1 MTFKQRVLA
10 TSMLTAAIALGGAAQ
25 AQVDVITVTA
35 TKTEQDAQDIPV
47 AVSAID
53 ATDLEE
59 LDVDV
64 FTDYLTQLPGVTA
77 GGSGPGQN
85 TIYIRG
91 VASTTPNLTTAGVA
105 GLAPNV
111 AFYLDEQP
119 LAQPGRNLDV
129 YAVDLERVEVLPGP
143 QGTLFGAS
151 SQAGTVRMITNKP
164 VIGTYEAYANF
175 GFAFTEDGEESYST
189 EAVVNLPV
197 SDQFALRGVVFYD
210 LQGGYIDNVPGTINT
225 SQSARFRAAGTVRDN
240 GVPVTPRRAGFQ
252 ADDDLSAVTFL
263 NASNS
268 SLVEDDFNDTRY
280 QGYRLS
286 GRYEFNADWR
296 ATVSLM
302 QQGLDADGVFFQDPD
317 LGDYEVQR
325 YQPDKL
331 TDEFTNVAWT
341 LEGRL
346 AALDIVYTGAF
357 TDRESDQIVDYTEYM
372 LVGQYFPYYT
382 CDTTVTYPVY
392 NSFYTQPDG
401 SPGVEGVPFGTCQPP
416 SSIVDSLTNTEVES
430 HELRFNTS
438 GDRYEITAGG
448 FYSTTE
454 VAERNDFT
462 YRGAPDAVTF
472 GSPGFA
478 PNFPFM
484 TGYTSDPGPFPEDVI
499 FRNDILRTDDQF
511 GLFGEVTYD
520 LIPNT
525 FSVTLGARYYDV
537 EVDIEGGANA
547 SFCNAFQPDVDAFG
561 TDISDL
567 YNGDGVVRFIN
578 DCDPTFHDVYALPDA
593 DAPAG
598 AIIVSSEADIA
609 ARLTELANLTGDAS
623 FFLDDGSL
631 NVARINAFATQYFN
645 ALNAPEVAASE
656 GSIFKL
662 TGTWTPNTNM
672 LFYATYS
679 EGFRPG
685 LLNRPG
691 GASTA
696 LDGGGSYTVP
706 FALDTDEVTNYELG
720 WKLDLLDQQV
730 RFNGSAFFV
739 DVEGL
744 QTTIFDP
751 SITNLFFSDNAA
763 NAEIFGVEGDVIYAP
778 ADIPGLT
785 LSGAFSILDTEI
797 TEKLTPTEDV
807 VVGSELAYAPSLQ
820 LNVRARYEWM
830 AMGDKTAFVQGQV
843 VYSGES
849 RSDII
854 EINSANVDSYATL
867 GLRTGLMSDRY
878 SVEFYVENLTNANYE
893 LANNFVYDTQRV
905 TVGRP
910 RTWGVRF
917 GVSY

>member
-1 MTFKQRVLA
+1 MTTLKQRILGS
-10 TSMLTAAIALGGAAQ
+10 SMLTAALALGGAAQ

-53 ATDLEE
+53 ASDLED

-64 FTDYLTQLPGVTA
+64 FTDYLVQLPGVTA

-143 QGTLFGAS
+143 QGTLFGSS
-151 SQAGTVRMITNKP
+151 SQAGTVSMITNKP
-164 VIGTYEAYANF
+164 VIGSYEAYANF
-175 GFAFTEDGEESYST
+175 GFSFTEDGEESYNT
-189 EAVVNLPV
+189 EAVVNLPIG
-197 SDQFALRGVVFYD
+197 DQFALRGVAFFD
-210 LQGGYIDNVPGTINT
+210 RQGGYIDNVPGQIDT

-240 GVPVTPRRAGFQ
+240 GVAVAPRREGFQ
-252 ADDDLSAVTFL
+252 AGADLSAVGFNVAD
-263 NASNS
+263 NAP
-268 SLVEDDFNDTRY
+268 LVEEDFNDTRY

-296 ATVSLM
+296 LTASVM
-302 QQGLDADGVFFQDPD
+302 QQGLDTDGVFFQDPD

-331 TDEFTNVAWT
+331 TDEFTNLSWT

-346 AALDIVYTGAF
+346 AMLDIVYTGAF
-357 TDRESDQIVDYTEYM
+357 TDRESDQVVDYTEYM

-382 CDTTVTYPVY
+382 CDGSVTYPGAAAP
-392 NSFYTQPDG
+392 S
-401 SPGVEGVPFGTCQPP
+401 GVCQTPA
-416 SSIVDSLTNTEVES
+416 SIVDSLTDTQVES
-430 HELRFNTS
+430 HEFRFNTS
-438 GDRYEITAGG
+438 GERWEVTAGV
-448 FYSTTE
+448 FYSSTE

-462 YRGAPDAVTF
+462 YWGSIAAEPF
-472 GSPGFA
+472 GPFA
-478 PNFPFM
+478 PNFPYQ
-484 TGYTSDPGPFPEDVI
+484 TGYISDPGPFPAGVI
-499 FRNDILRTDDQF
+499 FRNDILRTDDQLGF
-511 GLFGEVTYD
+511 FGEATYD
-520 LIPNT
+520 VVPNV
-525 FSVTLGARYYDV
+525 FSVTFGARSYEV
-537 EVDIEGGANA
+537 EVDIEGSANGSFFNSGAA
-547 SFCNAFQPDVDAFG
+547 TEAQAFG

-567 YNGDGVVRFIN
+567 YNGDCQYTFRGVAQASQ
-578 DCDPTFHDVYALPDA
+578 PTFTCGDSL
-593 DAPAG
+593 
-598 AIIVSSEADIA
+598 ADIEAGLIA
-609 ARLTELANLTGDAS
+609 AGVP
-623 FFLDDGSL
+623 
-631 NVARINAFATQYFN
+631 VA
-645 ALNAPEVAASE
+645 NAPGTADTVFAALRAPDKAVSE
-656 GSIFKL
+656 GEIFKL

-696 LDGGGSYTVP
+696 LPGGGTYSVP
-706 FALDTDEVTNYELG
+706 FVLDTDEVTNYELG
-720 WKLDLLDQQV
+720 WKLDLLEQQL

-739 DVEGL
+739 EIEGL

-763 NAEIFGVEGDVIYAP
+763 NAEVMGVEGDMIYAP

-785 LSGAFSILDTEI
+785 LTGAFSILDTEI
-797 TEKLTPTEDV
+797 TEVLTPTDDV

-820 LNVRARYEWM
+820 LNARARYEWA
-830 AMGDKTAFVQGQV
+830 AMDDKTAYVQGQI

-854 EINSANVDSYATL
+854 EINAANVDSYATL
-867 GLRTGLMSDRY
+867 GLRTGLVADRY
-878 SVEFYVENLTNANYE
+878 SVELFVDNLTNENYE
-893 LANNFVYDTQRV
+893 LANNFINDRERV

-910 RTWGVRF
+910 RPWGVRV
-917 GVSY
+917 GVT

>member
-1 MTFKQRVLA
+1 MTTLKQRILG
-10 TSMLTAAIALGGAAQ
+10 TSMLTAALALGGAAQ

-53 ATDLEE
+53 AQDLEE

-64 FTDYLTQLPGVTA
+64 FTDYLLQLPGVTA

-164 VIGTYEAYANF
+164 VIGEYSASANF
-175 GFAFTEDGEESYST
+175 GFSFTEGGEESYRT
-189 EAVVNLPV
+189 EAVVNLPIG
-197 SDQFALRGVVFYD
+197 DRFAVRGVAFFD
-210 LQGGYIDNVPGTINT
+210 RQGGYIDNVPGTIDT
-225 SQSARFRAAGTVRDN
+225 SRSARFRSAGTVRDN
-240 GVPVTPRRAGFQ
+240 GVPVSARREGFQ
-252 ADDDLSAVTFL
+252 AGADLSAVTFGVAD
-263 NASNS
+263 NAP
-268 SLVEDDFNDTRY
+268 LVEDDFNDTRY

-296 ATVSLM
+296 ATVSVM
-302 QQGLDADGVFFQDPD
+302 QQGLDTDGVFFQDPD

-331 TDEFTNVAWT
+331 TDEFTNLSWT

-346 AALDIVYTGAF
+346 AMLDIVYTGAY
-357 TDRESDQIVDYTEYM
+357 TDRDSDQVVDYTEYM

-382 CDTTVTYPVY
+382 CDGSVTYPGAADPSGVCY
-392 NSFYTQPDG
+392 
-401 SPGVEGVPFGTCQPP
+401 SPA
-416 SSIVDSLTNTEVES
+416 SIVDSTTNTEVSS

-438 GDRYEITAGG
+438 GARYEITAGA
-448 FYSTTE
+448 FMSSTD

-462 YRGAPDAVTF
+462 YWSSEEADPF
-472 GSPGFA
+472 GPFA
-478 PNFPFM
+478 PNGPYQ
-484 TGYTSDPGPFPEDVI
+484 TGYFSDPGPFPPGVI
-499 FRNDILRTDDQF
+499 FRNDVLRTDEQF
-511 GLFGEVTYD
+511 GLFGEATYD
-520 LIPNT
+520 LIPNV
-525 FSVTLGARYYDV
+525 FAVTLGARYYDI
-537 EVDIEGGANA
+537 EVDLQGSANGSFFNSGAA
-547 SFCNAFQPDVDAFG
+547 QDAQAFG

-567 YNGDGVVRFIN
+567 YNGDCEYTFRGVAEPSQTTFT
-578 DCDPTFHDVYALPDA
+578 CDDTL
-593 DAPAG
+593 
-598 AIIVSSEADIA
+598 ADIIA
-609 ARLTELANLTGDAS
+609 AGLTAGQAQQ
-623 FFLDDGSL
+623 
-631 NVARINAFATQYFN
+631 VFN
-645 ALNAPEVAASE
+645 ALRAPDVAATE

-691 GASTA
+691 GATA
-696 LDGGGSYTVP
+696 ALAGGGTYTVP
-706 FALDTDEVTNYELG
+706 FALETDEVTNYELG
-720 WKLDLLDQQV
+720 WKLDLLENQL

-739 DVEGL
+739 DIQDL

-763 NAEIFGVEGDVIYAP
+763 NAEVMGIEGDVVYAP
-778 ADIPGLT
+778 MDMPGLT
-785 LSGAFSILDTEI
+785 LTGAFSILDTEI
-797 TEKLTPTEDV
+797 TEVLTPTDDV

-820 LNVRARYEWM
+820 LNARARYEWSVM
-830 AMGDKTAFVQGQV
+830 DGKTAYVQGQA
-843 VYSGES
+843 VYSGDS

-854 EINSANVDSYATL
+854 EINAVDLDSYTTL
-867 GLRTGLMSDRY
+867 GLRTGLIADNY
-878 SVEFYVENLTNANYE
+878 SVELFVDNLTNENYA
-893 LANNFVYDTQRV
+893 LANNFINDVERT

-910 RTWGVRF
+910 RTWGVRV
-917 GVSY
+917 GVTY

>member
-1 MTFKQRVLA
+1 MTSLKQRILGS
-10 TSMLTAAIALGGAAQ
+10 SMLTAALALGGAAQ

-53 ATDLEE
+53 ASDLEE

-64 FTDYLTQLPGVTA
+64 FTDYLQQLPGVTA

-164 VIGTYEAYANF
+164 VIGVYEAYANF
-175 GFAFTEDGEESYST
+175 GFSFTEDGEESFNT
-189 EAVVNLPV
+189 EAVVNLPIG
-197 SDQFALRGVVFYD
+197 DQFALRGVAFFD
-210 LQGGYIDNVPGTINT
+210 QQGGYIDNVPGSIDT
-225 SQSARFRAAGTVRDN
+225 SLSARFRPAGTVRDN
-240 GVPVTPRRAGFQ
+240 GVPVAPRRGGFQ
-252 ADDDLSAVTFL
+252 AGADLSNVTF
-263 NASNS
+263 NEADNFP
-268 SLVEDDFNDTRY
+268 LVEDDFNDTRY
-280 QGYRLS
+280 QGYRLT

-296 ATVSLM
+296 ATVSFM
-302 QQGLDADGVFFQDPD
+302 QQGLDTDGVFFQDPE
-317 LGDYEVQR
+317 LGDYEIQR

-331 TDEFTNVAWT
+331 TDEFTNLSWT

-346 AALDIVYTGAF
+346 AALDLVYTGAF
-357 TDRESDQIVDYTEYM
+357 TDRESDQVVDYTEYM

-382 CDTTVTYPVY
+382 CDGSVTYPGAADPSGTCY
-392 NSFYTQPDG
+392 
-401 SPGVEGVPFGTCQPP
+401 SPG
-416 SSIVDSLTNTEVES
+416 SIVDSLTNTEVES
-430 HELRFNTS
+430 HEFRFNTS
-438 GDRYEITAGG
+438 GQRYEVTAGV
-448 FYSTTE
+448 FYSHTE

-462 YRGAPDAVTF
+462 YWSSAFADPF
-472 GSPGFA
+472 GPFVD
-478 PNFPFM
+478 NFPFQ
-484 TGYTSDPGPFPEDVI
+484 TGYFSDPGPFPEGVI

-511 GLFGEVTYD
+511 GVFGEVTYD
-520 LIPNT
+520 LVPNV
-525 FSVTLGARYYDV
+525 FAVTLGARYYDV
-537 EVDIEGGANA
+537 EVDIEGGANS
-547 SFCNAFQPDVDAFG
+547 SFFNSGAAVDQQAFG

-567 YNGDGVVRFIN
+567 YNGDCEFTFRGTGQPQ
-578 DCDPTFHDVYALPDA
+578 PTFTCDDSL
-593 DAPAG
+593 
-598 AIIVSSEADIA
+598 ADIEA
-609 ARLTELANLTGDAS
+609 AGLSSAQALQ
-623 FFLDDGSL
+623 
-631 NVARINAFATQYFN
+631 VFN
-645 ALNAPEVAASE
+645 ALRAPDTAVSE
-656 GSIFKL
+656 GEIFKV

-672 LFYATYS
+672 LFFATYS

-691 GASTA
+691 GATTA
-696 LDGGGSYTVP
+696 LAGGGTYNVP
-706 FALDTDEVTNYELG
+706 FVLDTDEVSNYELG
-720 WKLDLLDQQV
+720 WKLDLLENQV

-739 DVEGL
+739 EIEGL

-763 NAEIFGVEGDVIYAP
+763 NAEVMGVEGDITYAP

-785 LSGAFSILDTEI
+785 VSGAFSVLESEI
-797 TEKLTPTEDV
+797 TEVLTPTEDV
-807 VVGSELAYAPSLQ
+807 VVGSELAYAPNLQ
-820 LNVRARYEWM
+820 FNARARYEWT
-830 AMGDKTAFVQGQV
+830 ALQDKTAYVQGQV
-843 VYSGES
+843 VYSGDS

-854 EINSANVDSYATL
+854 EINAANVDSYTTL
-867 GLRTGLMSDRY
+867 GLRTGLVADRY
-878 SVEFYVENLTNANYE
+878 NVELFVDNVTNENYE
-893 LANNFVYDTQRV
+893 LANNFINDRERV

-910 RTWGVRF
+910 RTWGVRV